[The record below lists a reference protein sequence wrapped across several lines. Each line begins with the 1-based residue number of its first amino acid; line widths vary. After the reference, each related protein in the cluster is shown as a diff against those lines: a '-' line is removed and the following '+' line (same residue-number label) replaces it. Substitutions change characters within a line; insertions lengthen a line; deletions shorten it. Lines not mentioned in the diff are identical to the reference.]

1 MSENFGNISHYHYV
15 QNKGIPIPANKD
27 QVRWHNDLH
36 EKKYGDIVKFSPEG
50 YFKHPKSI
58 PFSLK
63 TTYPGLL
70 IGAGYSHPKLYD
82 PETEDDQGDYQLG
95 FFFDHTTG
103 LPVIPGSS
111 VKGILKSVFP
121 SDIKNEY
128 DPKKVKEVQEKNELK
143 IKYINK
149 IINDKLNGGV
159 INFEV
164 KPDNLKKIFFER
176 KQVFLDAYLEKVDDN
191 ITVIYKKDSGKK
203 DKKGDPILEDDP
215 KIEKHLFAEDYIT
228 PHGDDIFKEP
238 NPIRFLKVASEVT
251 FTFQFILKDYMK
263 SDTKKLAVGEA
274 DEIIFPAD
282 NILIIFKQIILD
294 FGIGAKRNVGYGQFR
309 EA

>member
-103 LPVIPGSS
+103 LPVIPGTS
-111 VKGILKSVFP
+111 VKGVLKSVFP
-121 SDIKNEY
+121 SEIKSSY
-128 DPKKVKEVQEKNELK
+128 DEEKKQEIIKKNELK
-143 IKYINK
+143 LEYVNNIIKGKGY
-149 IINDKLNGGV
+149 
-159 INFEV
+159 NFEE
-164 KPDNLKKIFFER
+164 NWKKIFFER
-176 KQVFLDAYLEKVDDN
+176 KQVFLDAYLTDVNNN
-191 ITVIYKKDSGKK
+191 ITVIVDNKTS
-203 DKKGDPILEDDP
+203 E
-215 KIEKHLFAEDYIT
+215 EAHLFAEDYIT

-274 DEIIFPAD
+274 DEIIFPAV
-282 NILIIFKQIILD
+282 NILKIFKQILLD